1 VRISQIAR
9 GTVRAGKSIAL
20 ATSLVACVLLFSI
33 GAPRLFAADARSAYL
48 AGAAAQ
54 GVEDYELAI
63 ERYKE
68 ALSLNPAYLEPMV
81 GLSQSFLL
89 LEEYDEAARFAAK
102 ARTYDA
108 HNPDLAVL
116 EGRIRIGQGNVP
128 AARALFNAVLA
139 RQPNNVEARLGIAE
153 AEVAEGR
160 PKNALAQY
168 ARTLTLAPES
178 TRAVLSLAML
188 SQETGD
194 EKNAAAYYEL
204 ALRSHSSDPRV
215 QLAAASWY
223 ATTGSLDTAEKHVRI
238 ALSLKPGLDRARI
251 LLGRILL
258 QQARYADAVTVLH
271 DVVTTNRDDVA
282 AWYALGLAY
291 RRSGDAAKGIS
302 SFAAALKLRPDD
314 EVARMAQ
321 EATAVASLPMDDAQR
336 RKMAAFHLDQGHGW
350 EERSFLEKALA
361 EYRRALILDPTSRY
375 ARVAYARIFLAFGF
389 PDKYLS
395 ELQVL
400 AKLGVKDTFVQDEI
414 ERLTSTLADTLSR
427 TWGYDQH
434 NLERTRYAIP
444 VFTLPAANR
453 LTHPLASEDIARY
466 FASLLGRYDTITVP
480 DTPPAVSGFDD
491 AFRAARS
498 ASTDYFIVMG
508 IDEAE
513 RSFSVTADLYLSR
526 TGARIASFAAF
537 RTGNDRVRDA
547 LMRLGGQVAGL
558 LPARGSLLV
567 RKFGDGVVDLGTW
580 QGLKKDDA
588 FLIVR
593 RGGVRLQA
601 DGPGLSWDEK
611 DVVGDFKVTGA
622 DEGIA
627 VGTVK
632 GRGYFDYVNPGD
644 QVIYP
649 AKNTEK
655 PELSAGQRTG
665 NILTR
670 LFRIGG

>member
-1 VRISQIAR
+1 
-9 GTVRAGKSIAL
+9 VRAL
-20 ATSLVACVLLFSI
+20 AATLVACVLLFTG
-33 GAPRLFAADARSAYL
+33 GALRLFAADARSAYL

-68 ALSLNPAYLEPMV
+68 ALSLNPAYLEPMM

-89 LEEYDEAARFAAK
+89 LEEYDEAARFAVM

-108 HNPDLAVL
+108 KNPDLAVL

-128 AARALFNAVLA
+128 AARALFTAVLA

-160 PKNALAQY
+160 LKNALSQY
-168 ARTLTLAPES
+168 AQTLTLAPES

-194 EKNAAAYYEL
+194 ERKAADYYEL
-204 ALRSHSSDPRV
+204 ALRSHSSDPLV
-215 QLAAASWY
+215 QLAASSWY
-223 ATTGSLDTAEKHVRI
+223 AATGSLDTAEKHVKI

-251 LLGRILL
+251 LLGRIYL
-258 QQARYADAVTVLH
+258 QQGRFADAVTLLH

-302 SFAAALKLRPDD
+302 SFATALQLRPDD
-314 EVARMAQ
+314 EVVRIAQ

-350 EERSFLEKALA
+350 EERSYLEKALA
-361 EYRRALILDPTSRY
+361 EYRRALILDPTSRD

-400 AKLGVKDTFVQDEI
+400 AKLGVKDTLVQDEI
-414 ERLTSTLADTLSR
+414 ERLTSSLADTLSR

-453 LTHPLASEDIARY
+453 LTHPLASEDVARY
-466 FASLLGRYDTITVP
+466 FASLLGRYDAITVP
-480 DTPPAVSGFDD
+480 DSPPTVNGFDE
-491 AFRAARS
+491 AFRSARTAA
-498 ASTDYFIVMG
+498 TDYFIVLG

-513 RSFSVTADLYLSR
+513 RSFSATVDLYLSR
-526 TGARIASFAAF
+526 TGARIASYAAF

-558 LPARGSLLV
+558 LPVRGSLLV

-588 FLIVR
+588 LLIVR

-601 DGPGLSWDEK
+601 DGPGLSWDAK

-622 DEGIA
+622 DEGVA
-627 VGTVK
+627 LGTVT

-649 AKNTEK
+649 AKTTEK
-655 PELSAGQRTG
+655 PALSAGQRTG

-670 LFRIGG
+670 LFRIGR